1 MSLIAIAGG
10 SGSHKRAI
18 VDRLLCFL
26 RNLRNAPI
34 TGRGT
39 SLLEVHHAD
48 AVGILK
54 VISESESLLTL
65 PPASVKTG
73 RPHTDFVCFVVA
85 EMTALIKLVP
95 IRALTGC
102 ELAPGL
108 AGGHIFVVVRL

>member
-1 MSLIAIAGG
+1 
-10 SGSHKRAI
+10 
-18 VDRLLCFL
+18 
-26 RNLRNAPI
+26 
-34 TGRGT
+34 
-39 SLLEVHHAD
+39 LLEVHHAD

-85 EMTALIKLVP
+85 EMTVLIKLVP